1 MNQRWMIG
9 SMALVLCGWA
19 AVGDAE
25 ETFLGRSLDAW
36 SDGVTSSEPQKRSQ
50 AAWAIAQL
58 AGQAER
64 GPGDQVYFAE
74 LVKLTSDGDATVRY
88 WGVVGLGLYGR
99 RGGAKDGGQTAV
111 VNTLMPLLDDK
122 SSAPRIAAAEMLGL
136 FGRVD
141 KALPILE
148 AAMNDPQESVRIQ
161 AVAAL
166 EKMGSGAHGS
176 VAALR
181 KATSDSSEYVKRIS
195 RRVLD
200 RLEAGKK

>member
-1 MNQRWMIG
+1 MKKRRVVVSLAM
-9 SMALVLCGWA
+9 VLCGIT
-19 AVGDAE
+19 AVAGTQ
-25 ETFLGRSLDAW
+25 ETFLGRNLDAW
-36 SDGVTSSEPQKRSQ
+36 GEAVTSADQQKRSQ

-58 AGQAER
+58 AGKAER

-88 WGVVGLGLYGR
+88 WGVVGLGSYGQR
-99 RGGAKDGGQTAV
+99 DGVKDGGQTAV
-111 VNTLMPLLDDK
+111 VNTLLPVLDDK
-122 SSAPRIAAAEMLGL
+122 SAAPRIAAAEVLGL

-148 AAMNDPQESVRIQ
+148 SAMNDPQESVRIQ

-166 EKMGSGAHGS
+166 EKLGS
-176 VAALR
+176 AARPAEKTLQ

-195 RRVLD
+195 QRALNRMGA
-200 RLEAGKK
+200 EKK

>member
-1 MNQRWMIG
+1 MKRRRMIAWLV
-9 SMALVLCGWA
+9 MVLCGLN
-19 AVGDAE
+19 AVAGAQ

-36 SDGVTSSEPQKRSQ
+36 GEAVTSADQQKRSQ

-58 AGQAER
+58 AGKAER
-64 GPGDQVYFAE
+64 GPGDQVCFAE

-88 WGVVGLGLYGR
+88 WGVVGLGSYGQ
-99 RGGAKDGGQTAV
+99 RGGVKDGGQTAV

-122 SSAPRIAAAEMLGL
+122 SAAPRIAAAEVLGL

-148 AAMNDPQESVRIQ
+148 AAMNDSQESVRIQ

-166 EKMGSGAHGS
+166 EKLGS
-176 VAALR
+176 AARPAQETLR

-195 RRVLD
+195 QRAVVS
-200 RLEAGKK
+200 LEAGKK